1 MATEST
7 MVDAAK
13 RALAR
18 DSPAEEE
25 QSWPMKK
32 QKVEEEEKIYS
43 ETYLPEFGG
52 KPEWDV
58 DSYDGR
64 EYESDPED
72 KKLFSDD
79 EEYEAYRKE
88 RRRAFDSGGFIYEPL
103 SGDYPI
109 KDLDAIIA
117 HRNVTSREMM
127 TDLANLCVKKLNET
141 KNKTVEL
148 VEIVRVIVLGGGT
161 RKAYITF
168 MARESPNG
176 PLIEYQAKI
185 VTYTKNLKPPVPIL
199 CRPSPIPSI

>member
-1 MATEST
+1 
-7 MVDAAK
+7 
-13 RALAR
+13 
-18 DSPAEEE
+18 
-25 QSWPMKK
+25 MKK
-32 QKVEEEEKIYS
+32 QKVDEEEIIYS
-43 ETYLPEFGG
+43 EKHVPELGG

-58 DSYDGR
+58 DSYEGR

-72 KKLFSDD
+72 RKLFSDD
-79 EEYEAYRKE
+79 DEYEAYRRE

-103 SGDYPI
+103 SEDYPI
-109 KDLDAIIA
+109 KDLEELVFP
-117 HRNVTSREMM
+117 NVTNRELM

-176 PLIEYQAKI
+176 PLIEYQAKV
-185 VTYTKNLKPPVPIL
+185 VTYAKNLKPPFPIL
-199 CRPSPIPSI
+199 CRPSPIDNKQAI